1 MIEGHID
8 ELHQA
13 LISISVIG
21 IRDEVVLDAVVDT
34 GFNGEVCL
42 PVPVA
47 IQLGLE
53 LWGSEEFELADGTS
67 IEELVFRGNVLFGG
81 EEREVAIHKTKS
93 LVSEAN
99 ILTNA
104 SQTLIGMELLQTQNV
119 LHIDFRE
126 RTITIDNY

>member
-13 LISISVIG
+13 LVSISVIG
-21 IRDEVVLDAVVDT
+21 IRDEVVLNAVVDT
-34 GFNGEVCL
+34 GFSGEVCL

-53 LWGSEEFELADGTS
+53 LWGSEEFELADGTCR
-67 IEELVFRGNVLFGG
+67 EELVFRGNVLFGG
-81 EEREVAIHKTKS
+81 EEREVAI
-93 LVSEAN
+93 

-104 SQTLIGMELLQTQNV
+104 NQALIGMELLQTQNV
-119 LHIDFRE
+119 LRIDFRE
-126 RTITIDNY
+126 RTITIDNCSSD

>member
-8 ELHQA
+8 ELYQA

-34 GFNGEVCL
+34 GFSGEVCL

-67 IEELVFRGNVLFGG
+67 KEELVFRGNVLFGG
-81 EEREVAIHKTKS
+81 EEREVAI
-93 LVSEAN
+93 

-104 SQTLIGMELLQTQNV
+104 NQALIGMELLQTQNV
-119 LHIDFRE
+119 LRIDFRE
-126 RTITIDNY
+126 RTITIDNCGG